1 MGHKICVKPF
11 GKEQTNIF
19 DIHYALFSLALLII
33 GYVTKD
39 QGQPSYHILAHNVSA
54 QELTNGRREHVAM
67 LSSLDDNMTILNKTI
82 NIVNL
87 DIYDYFARKTNNQ
100 NIE

>member
-1 MGHKICVKPF
+1 M
-11 GKEQTNIF
+11 
-19 DIHYALFSLALLII
+19 II

-54 QELTNGRREHVAM
+54 QTLINGMREHVAM
-67 LSSLDDNMTILNKTI
+67 LSSLDDNKTILNKTI

-87 DIYDYFARKTNNQ
+87 DIYDYFAARKTNNQ